1 MVLAATS
8 GCNVWYDM
16 PHSGALL
23 VSWERVCGRKNIV
36 DRICACR
43 IKSSLTIII
52 CPLIFV
58 HQSPFTMKLSNALL
72 FTLAASASAFAPQ
85 QAAVRSTGLFAAE
98 TAEETKV
105 RWSKKEIDWA
115 DTAAWFAGAFKSA
128 SAAGD
133 SMRFG

>member
-8 GCNVWYDM
+8 GCNDCNDM

-43 IKSSLTIII
+43 IKSSLTSII

-105 RWSKKEIDWA
+105 R
-115 DTAAWFAGAFKSA
+115 
-128 SAAGD
+128 
-133 SMRFG
+133 FGERN